1 MFDSLF
7 IAWKYLCFHKVKT
20 IILVAVITL
29 TVYLPAGVD
38 ALVDE
43 SARQLRIRAEST
55 PLLVGA
61 KGSEA
66 DLVLNSLYFESEPPM
81 PTKMAEVQRI
91 RESEYAKP
99 IPLYVHFRTKGK
111 PIVGT
116 SLDYFEF
123 RNLQIT
129 SGRQFAMLGECVVGS
144 EIAKQLELVPG
155 ASLLSESENMFDLA
169 GVYPLKMK
177 VVGVL
182 KPADSPDDD
191 AVFVDVKTT
200 WIIAGLG
207 HGHQDLTEDESGEQL
222 LERDG
227 DTLVANASVRNYT
240 EINAKNAGSF
250 HFHGETN
257 SFPLTAI
264 IAVPQ
269 DARSQ
274 TLLMGRYQSA
284 NKISQIVQPIS
295 VMEELLASVLRVR
308 TFILAGVLLLGVATS
323 LSVLLVFALSLRL
336 RKQEIDTM
344 RKLGVARF
352 RLLFIIA
359 WEILLVIGLSGTLAA
374 GLTLAT
380 QQFGEQVIH
389 WFLL

>member
-20 IILVAVITL
+20 TILVAVITL

-43 SARQLRIRAEST
+43 SARQLRTRADST
-55 PLLVGA
+55 PLLVGT

-66 DLVLNSLYFESEPPM
+66 DLVLNSLYFESEPPLPM
-81 PTKMAEVQRI
+81 KMAEVQRI
-91 RESEYAKP
+91 RESKYATP
-99 IPLYVHFRTKGK
+99 IPLYVRFRSKGK

-123 RNLQIT
+123 RNLQIS

-144 EIAKQLELVPG
+144 EIAKRLGLAPG
-155 ASLLSESENMFDLA
+155 ASLLSDSENMFDLA

-182 KPADSPDDD
+182 NPTDSPDDD
-191 AVFVDVKTT
+191 AVFVDVKTA

-207 HGHQDLTEDESGEQL
+207 HGHQDLTEDESGDQL
-222 LERDG
+222 LEKDG
-227 DTLVANASVRNYT
+227 NTLVANASVRKYT
-240 EINAKNAGSF
+240 EITAKNASSF
-250 HFHGETN
+250 HFHGDTN
-257 SFPLTAI
+257 SFPLTGV

-269 DARSQ
+269 DTRAQ

-284 NKISQIVQPIS
+284 TETSQIVQPIS
-295 VMEELLASVLRVR
+295 VMEELLASILRIR
-308 TFILAGVLLLGVATS
+308 TFVLAGVLLLGIATS

-336 RKQEIDTM
+336 RRQEIDTM
-344 RKLGVARF
+344 SKLGVERF

-359 WEILLVIGLSGTLAA
+359 WEVLLVIGLSGTLAT
-374 GLTLAT
+374 GLTIAT
-380 QQFGEQVIH
+380 RQFGEHVIH

>member
-1 MFDSLF
+1 MSF
-7 IAWKYLCFHKVKT
+7 
-20 IILVAVITL
+20 
-29 TVYLPAGVD
+29 
-38 ALVDE
+38 E
-43 SARQLRIRAEST
+43 LR
-55 PLLVGA
+55 L
-61 KGSEA
+61 
-66 DLVLNSLYFESEPPM
+66 
-81 PTKMAEVQRI
+81 
-91 RESEYAKP
+91 
-99 IPLYVHFRTKGK
+99 RTKGK
-111 PIVGT
+111 PEVGT
-116 SLDYFEF
+116 RLDFCGF
-123 RNLQIT
+123 PDLQMT
-129 SGRQFAMLGECVVGS
+129 SCRPVAMVGGWVVGS
-144 EIAKQLELVPG
+144 EIAKRLGMVPG

-182 KPADSPDDD
+182 EPSDSPDDD
-191 AVFVDVKTT
+191 AVFVDVKTA

-222 LERDG
+222 LEKDG
-227 DTLVANASVRNYT
+227 NTLVANASVRNYT
-240 EINAKNAGSF
+240 EITAKNAGSF
-250 HFHGETN
+250 HFHGDTN
-257 SFPLTAI
+257 SFPLTGV

-284 NKISQIVQPIS
+284 NEASQIVQPIS
-295 VMEELLASVLRVR
+295 VMEELLASILRVR
-308 TFILAGVLLLGVATS
+308 TFVLAGVLLLGVATS

-344 RKLGVARF
+344 RKLGIARF

-359 WEILLVIGLSGTLAA
+359 WEILLVLGLSGTLAT

-380 QQFGEQVIH
+380 RPFGEQVIH